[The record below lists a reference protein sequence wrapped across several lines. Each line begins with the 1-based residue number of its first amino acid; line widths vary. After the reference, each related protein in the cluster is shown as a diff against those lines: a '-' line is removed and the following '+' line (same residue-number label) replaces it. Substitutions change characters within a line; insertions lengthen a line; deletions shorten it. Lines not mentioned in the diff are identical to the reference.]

1 MEIIDNVKDMQLR
14 ADEIRSFGKTIA
26 FVPTMGFL
34 HKGHLSLIEKG
45 KKAGDILVLSIFV
58 NPAQFGPNEDFDSY
72 PKNIARD
79 LELAEKQCVD
89 IVFTPD
95 KESLYQKNYQTY
107 VDVNDL
113 PNHLCGLCR
122 PGFFKG
128 VATVVTKLF
137 NIVKPH
143 YAVFGEKDYQQ
154 LAVIRQMVKDL
165 DFDIKIIGSPTL
177 REEDGLAMSSRNA
190 YLTKEQRPAALSLYN
205 ALVKARDIVKKGE
218 KNASKIINSVSMDIK
233 KYKDT
238 QIDYISICD
247 PYTLEDVDIIEES
260 VVMAL
265 AVKVKTT
272 RLIDNMVLTPDL
284 NYI

>member
-1 MEIIDNVKDMQLR
+1 MEIIDNVKDMQVL
-14 ADEIRSFGKTIA
+14 ADEIRRQGKTIA

-34 HKGHLSLIEKG
+34 HKGHLSLIAKG
-45 KKAGDILVLSIFV
+45 KKTGDILVLSIFV

-72 PKNIARD
+72 PKNLTRD
-79 LELAEKQCVD
+79 FELAEKQGVD

-95 KESLYQKNYQTY
+95 KERLYQKNYQTY
-107 VDVNDL
+107 VDVYDL

-128 VATVVTKLF
+128 VTTVVTKLF

-143 YAVFGEKDYQQ
+143 YAIFGEKDYQQ

-165 DFDIKIIGSPTL
+165 DFDIEIIGSPTL
-177 REEDGLAMSSRNA
+177 REEDGLAMSSRNS

-205 ALVKARDIVKKGE
+205 ALVKAKDLVKKGE
-218 KNASKIINSVSMDIK
+218 KNSSIIINAVTVDIK
-233 KYKDT
+233 NHKDT
-238 QIDYISICD
+238 KIEYISLCNLN
-247 PYTLEDVDIIEES
+247 TLDEVSNIEEP

-265 AVKVKTT
+265 AVKIKTT
-272 RLIDNMVLTPDL
+272 RLIDNMILTL
-284 NYI
+284 